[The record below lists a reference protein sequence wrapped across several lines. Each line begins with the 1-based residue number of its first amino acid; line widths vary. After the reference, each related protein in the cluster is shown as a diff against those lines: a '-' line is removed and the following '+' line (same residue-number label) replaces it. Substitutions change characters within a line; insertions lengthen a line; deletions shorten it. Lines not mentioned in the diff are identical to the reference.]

1 MITNYLHDTKRC
13 KEVHEEGSVE
23 ILAQLV
29 ENKPVSSGNTSDVG
43 LDEFLLGTS
52 LHISYKY
59 IL

>member
-29 ENKPVSSGNTSDVG
+29 ENKPVTSGNTSYVS

-52 LHISYKY
+52 LHIS
-59 IL
+59 